1 MCIEST
7 ERQNVH
13 MQVMKVYCNLRKV
26 DDRKD
31 EVNTFIKS
39 FVDRL
44 PLMFFP
50 SKISKYETNVKLRKK
65 TIITDTV
72 PSMHLPVSRFPSI
85 T

>member
-65 TIITDTV
+65 THYNRHCSFNA
-72 PSMHLPVSRFPSI
+72 PSCF
-85 T
+85 